1 MSKFDSSSVIFGT
14 FHFQSVWRPG
24 SEDRNACYPQW
35 LSAEVVGME
44 NNHFFLMTRNCLARV
59 YLGDGLALQQHSL
72 VVVEEVGRLLTTV
85 LRSGC

>member
-1 MSKFDSSSVIFGT
+1 
-14 FHFQSVWRPG
+14 
-24 SEDRNACYPQW
+24 
-35 LSAEVVGME
+35 ME